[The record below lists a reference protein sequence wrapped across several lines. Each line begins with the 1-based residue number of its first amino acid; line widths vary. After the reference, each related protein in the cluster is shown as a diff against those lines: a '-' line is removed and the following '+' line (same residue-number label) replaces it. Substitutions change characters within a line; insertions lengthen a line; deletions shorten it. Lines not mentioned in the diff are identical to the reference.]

1 LAYFLNRSIYGLDS
15 MIEIE
20 VKIKIEHP
28 KEITQRIV
36 DLDAVLDRD
45 RHWEE
50 NTLYDFTNKDLYKKN
65 HALRVRKINRKIFL
79 TFKGATQKSRKFKIR
94 EEYETEVKN
103 EKQLKKILKS
113 LGLQPVFTY
122 NKYRTVFRK
131 KRLKICLDETSI
143 GNYLELEGQQNEIVR
158 FAEALQLSKEDFI
171 KKDYIQLIKDQEK
184 SSGNK

>member
-1 LAYFLNRSIYGLDS
+1 MEGLDS

-20 VKIKIEHP
+20 VKIKIDNPEDFT
-28 KEITQRIV
+28 KKII
-36 DLDAVLDRD
+36 DLDAVLERE
-45 RHWEE
+45 RRWEE
-50 NTLYDFTNKDLYKKN
+50 NTLYDFATKDLYKKN
-65 HALRVRKINRKIFL
+65 HALRVRKVNKKIFL

-131 KRLKICLDETSI
+131 KRLKVCLDETSI
-143 GNYLELEGQQNEIVR
+143 GTYLELEGQQNEIVR
-158 FAEALQLSKEDFI
+158 FAEALKLSKGDFI
-171 KKDYIQLIKDQEK
+171 KKDYIQLIKNLSDQRRE
-184 SSGNK
+184 

>member
-1 LAYFLNRSIYGLDS
+1 MTYFMSRPVDGLKS

-20 VKIKIEHP
+20 VKIKIDDPEEI
-28 KEITQRIV
+28 KERIV
-36 DLDAVLDRD
+36 ALNAEMDRD

-50 NTLYDFTNKDLYKKN
+50 NTLYDFATKGLYKKH
-65 HALRVRKINRKIFL
+65 HALRVRKVNRKIFL

-94 EEYETEVKN
+94 EEYETEVRN

-131 KRLKICLDETSI
+131 KRLKICLDETSV
-143 GNYLELEGQQNEIVR
+143 GNYLELEGKQNEIVR
-158 FAEALQLSKEDFI
+158 FAEALHLSKKDFI
-171 KKDYIQLIKDQEK
+171 KKDYIQLIKDQK
-184 SSGNK
+184 K